1 MLAYRGEIDPQVPLD
16 LPTLA
21 GGFGFPLKYG
31 YASVGQ
37 VAEAGSE
44 VTDLL
49 PGDRVFCLHP
59 HQDWFAI
66 DADLVVRLPADAP
79 TERGV
84 FCANL
89 ETAFNVMLDAPI
101 RLEETVV
108 VFGQGVVGLLVT
120 RLARRAGAGRI
131 VAVEPWPARRSFAE
145 RFGADLTCEPDSGLP
160 GRIADLTDG
169 RGADLVIEASG
180 VPAALDLALQCA
192 AFQSTVLVCSWY
204 GTRTVPLNL
213 GREFHRRR
221 LTLRSTQVSTI
232 DPALQPRWGRGR
244 RTAAVLRLLADLP
257 LEELITHR
265 YPFADAASA
274 YELVDERPEG
284 TLQVVLTYPEA
295 RESSRV

>member
-1 MLAYRGEIDPQVPLD
+1 MTARVGSALWMVGPRRLEHRSEPVSKPGRRQVLVRALVSGLSHGTEMLAYRGEIDPQVPLD

-131 VAVEPWPARRSFAE
+131 VAVEPWPA
-145 RFGADLTCEPDSGLP
+145 
-160 GRIADLTDG
+160 
-169 RGADLVIEASG
+169 
-180 VPAALDLALQCA
+180 
-192 AFQSTVLVCSWY
+192 
-204 GTRTVPLNL
+204 
-213 GREFHRRR
+213 
-221 LTLRSTQVSTI
+221 
-232 DPALQPRWGRGR
+232 
-244 RTAAVLRLLADLP
+244 
-257 LEELITHR
+257 
-265 YPFADAASA
+265 
-274 YELVDERPEG
+274 
-284 TLQVVLTYPEA
+284 
-295 RESSRV
+295 